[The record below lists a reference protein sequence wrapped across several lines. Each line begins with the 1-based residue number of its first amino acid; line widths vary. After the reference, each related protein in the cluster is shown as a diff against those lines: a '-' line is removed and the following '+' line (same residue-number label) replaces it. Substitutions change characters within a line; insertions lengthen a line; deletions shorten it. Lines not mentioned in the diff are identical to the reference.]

1 VASVRLRQ
9 KIGLLGET
17 DIVKFQQNL
26 RAIRR
31 LILTGLSPRSVAG
44 SIILPIVLVTIIA
57 GSVAIVVSSNYMAS
71 SAAKSAEIRL
81 DGVATQAAEQI
92 GALQAR
98 SLGDTSMLSQDPVIT
113 SPDTTPAEKL
123 AEMTRIQMFYGTFES
138 VTLVDTNGKT
148 INSTDNK
155 NNGEWGNNSLFQSA
169 ILGIPSMSDTTILST
184 PNTLAIQIAS
194 PVLDS
199 NAKVASVLI
208 AQMSMD
214 NIWQIINRVRV
225 GATGYVCLIDGSG
238 NIIAGPDK
246 AKLFQKIVFFG
257 EGSQMPPEH
266 QMIQYSEDGTKMCAV
281 VAGINPLVPWA
292 GSKWSFVGIMPA
304 SEAFAPA
311 NEVAVIFWIV
321 MGILILLFV
330 VVGLVLGR
338 TLSDK
343 IKNLAK
349 GTAEIAS
356 GNLSYRLPT
365 MQPKDLGQLADS
377 FNSMAARLEISS
389 AEIAKWN
396 AHLAEQI
403 EAKTKELEKLMA
415 GKVQSERL
423 SAMGYI
429 AASVAH
435 ELNDPLT
442 AISGYAQLGIK
453 ESEKSHSPQEM
464 PNILKNASDYFR
476 NIEKELQRSKNILR
490 KLISFVRYSKT
501 GDGAVNVNQVMGD
514 TLSIV
519 RHHLEMN
526 KVELLTQLQPELPPV
541 RGDTQQLQQVFLNML
556 LNAQKAMPNGG
567 KLNIKTRQHDGNG
580 RKVEV
585 FFSDTGGGILP
596 ENLNKIFE
604 PLPSR
609 EAEGESTRL
618 DLSITYDIVKQ
629 LGGEIKVKSEVGVGT
644 TFLISLLAADG
655 SSLENKANSRPAPP
669 KGG

>member
-1 VASVRLRQ
+1 M
-9 KIGLLGET
+9 
-17 DIVKFQQNL
+17 VKFQQGYKT
-26 RAIRR
+26 IRR
-31 LILTGLSPRSVAG
+31 LIVTGLSPRSVAG

-57 GSVAIVVSSNYMAS
+57 GSASIAVASDYMAK
-71 SAAKSAEIRL
+71 SAARSAEIRL

-92 GALQAR
+92 GALLAR
-98 SLGDTSMLSQDPVIT
+98 SLGDASMLSQDPAVM
-113 SPDTTPAEKL
+113 SPDTTPAQKL
-123 AEMTRIQMFYGTFES
+123 AEIKRVQMFYGTFENVS
-138 VTLVDTNGKT
+138 LVDTNGDIIT
-148 INSTDNK
+148 STDN
-155 NNGEWGNNSLFQSA
+155 NYSGQLGNNSLFQRA
-169 ILGIPSMSDTTILST
+169 IQGIPSMSDTTIST
-184 PNTLAIQIAS
+184 DPYTLAIQVAS

-199 NAKVASVLI
+199 NSKVTSVLI

-225 GATGYVCLIDGSG
+225 GATGYVCLIDSSG
-238 NIIAGPDK
+238 NIIAGPDQ

-266 QMIQYSEDGTKMCAV
+266 QMIQYNEDGTKMCAV
-281 VAGINPLVPWA
+281 VAGITPLVPWA
-292 GSKWSFVGIMPA
+292 GTKWSFVGIMPA

-338 TLSDK
+338 MLSDK
-343 IKNLAK
+343 IKTLAK
-349 GTAEIAS
+349 GTAQIAS

-365 MQPKDLGQLADS
+365 MQPKDLGQLANS
-377 FNSMAARLEISS
+377 FNSMAARLETSS

-442 AISGYAQLGIK
+442 AISGYAQLGVK
-453 ESEKSHSPQEM
+453 ESEKPHSPQEM
-464 PNILKNASDYFR
+464 PNTLRTTAEYFN
-476 NIEKELQRSKNILR
+476 NIERELQRSKNII
-490 KLISFVRYSKT
+490 KKMISFVRYSKT
-501 GDGAVNVNQVMGD
+501 GDGAVDVNQVVND
-514 TLSIV
+514 TLTIV

-526 KVELLTQLQPELPPV
+526 KVELITQLQPKLSPV
-541 RGDTQQLQQVFLNML
+541 RGDTQRLQQVFLNML

-567 KLNIKTRQHDGNG
+567 KLNIETRQHDENG

-585 FFSDTGGGILP
+585 LFSDTGAGILP

-609 EAEGESTRL
+609 EDEGQSTRL

-629 LGGEIKVKSEVGVGT
+629 LGGEIKVKSEVGAGT
-644 TFLISLLAADG
+644 TFLISLPAADG

>member
-1 VASVRLRQ
+1 
-9 KIGLLGET
+9 
-17 DIVKFQQNL
+17 VKFQQSL
-26 RAIRR
+26 RIIRR
-31 LILTGLSPRSVAG
+31 LIVSGLSPRSVAG

-57 GSVAIVVSSNYMAS
+57 GSVAIVVSSNYMAN
-71 SAAKSAEIRL
+71 SAARSAEVRL

-92 GALQAR
+92 GALLAR
-98 SLGDTSMLSQDPVIT
+98 SLGDASMLSQDPAVI
-113 SPDTTPAEKL
+113 SPDTTPTQKL
-123 AEMTRIQMFYGTFES
+123 AEIKRVQMFYGTFEN
-138 VTLVDTNGKT
+138 VALLDTNGHVIT
-148 INSTDNK
+148 STNNSSS
-155 NNGEWGNNSLFQSA
+155 GEWANNTLFQRA
-169 ILGIPSMSDTTILST
+169 IQGIPSMSDTTIST
-184 PNTLAIQIAS
+184 DPYTLAIQVAS

-199 NAKVASVLI
+199 NSKVTSVLI

-214 NIWQIINRVRV
+214 NIWQIINRVKV
-225 GATGYVCLIDGSG
+225 GATGYVCLIDGDG
-238 NIIAGPDK
+238 NIIAGPDQ
-246 AKLFQKIVFFG
+246 AELFQKIVFFG

-266 QMIQYSEDGTKMCAV
+266 QMIQYSEDGTKLCAV

-292 GSKWSFVGIMPA
+292 GTKWSFVGIMPA

-330 VVGLVLGR
+330 VVGLMLGR
-338 TLSDK
+338 ALSDK
-343 IKNLAK
+343 IKTLAK
-349 GTAEIAS
+349 GTAQIAS
-356 GNLSYRLPT
+356 GNLSYRLPP

-377 FNSMAARLEISS
+377 FNSMAARLETSS

-396 AHLAEQI
+396 AQLAEQI

-442 AISGYAQLGIK
+442 AISGYAQLGIRA
-453 ESEKSHSPQEM
+453 SEKPYPPQEM
-464 PNILKNASDYFR
+464 TNALRNSAEYFN
-476 NIEKELQRSKNILR
+476 NIEKELQRSKNII
-490 KLISFVRYSKT
+490 KKMISFVKYSKT
-501 GDGAVNVNQVMGD
+501 GNGAVDVNQVVGD

-519 RHHLEMN
+519 RQHLEMN
-526 KVELLTQLQPELPPV
+526 NVELLTQLQPELPPV
-541 RGDTQQLQQVFLNML
+541 RGDTQQLQQVFLNIL

-567 KLNIKTRQHDGNG
+567 KLNIETRQHDGNG

-585 FFSDTGGGILP
+585 LFSDTGGGILP
-596 ENLNKIFE
+596 ENLGKIFE
-604 PLPSR
+604 PLPST
-609 EAEGESTRL
+609 EAEGQSTRL

-629 LGGEIKVKSEVGVGT
+629 LGGEIKVKSEVGEGT
-644 TFLISLLAADG
+644 TFLISLPAADG

>member
-1 VASVRLRQ
+1 M
-9 KIGLLGET
+9 
-17 DIVKFQQNL
+17 KFQQNL

-31 LILTGLSPRSVAG
+31 LIITGLSPRSVAG
-44 SIILPIVLVTIIA
+44 SIILPILLVTIIA
-57 GSVAIVVSSNYMAS
+57 GSASIAVASDYMAK
-71 SAAKSAEIRL
+71 SAARSAEIRL

-92 GALQAR
+92 GALLAR
-98 SLGDTSMLSQDPVIT
+98 SLGDASMLSQDPAVT
-113 SPDTTPAEKL
+113 SPDTTPAQKL
-123 AEMTRIQMFYGTFES
+123 AEIKRVQMFYGTFENIS
-138 VTLVDTNGKT
+138 LLDTNSNIIT
-148 INSTDNK
+148 STDNSYSSQL
-155 NNGEWGNNSLFQSA
+155 GNNSLFQRA
-169 ILGIPSMSDTTILST
+169 ILGIPSMSDTTIST
-184 PNTLAIQIAS
+184 DPYTLAIQVAS

-199 NAKVASVLI
+199 NSKVTSVLI

-214 NIWQIINRVRV
+214 NIWQIINRVKV

-238 NIIAGPDK
+238 NIIAGPSQ
-246 AKLFQKIVFFG
+246 AKLFQKIVFAG
-257 EGSQMPPEH
+257 DGSQMPPEH
-266 QMIQYSEDGTKMCAV
+266 QMIQYNEDGTKMCAV
-281 VAGINPLVPWA
+281 VAGINPLVPWS
-292 GSKWSFVGIMPA
+292 GTKWSFVGIMPA

-330 VVGLVLGR
+330 VVGLALGR

-343 IKNLAK
+343 IKTLAK
-349 GTAEIAS
+349 GTAQIAS
-356 GNLSYRLPT
+356 GNLSYRLPA

-377 FNSMAARLEISS
+377 FNSMAMRLESSS

-453 ESEKSHSPQEM
+453 ESEKPYPPQEM
-464 PNILKNASDYFR
+464 LNTLKNASDYFR

-501 GDGAVNVNQVMGD
+501 GNGAVDVNQVMGD

-541 RGDTQQLQQVFLNML
+541 RGDTQRLQQVFLNML
-556 LNAQKAMPNGG
+556 LNAQKAMPKGG
-567 KLNIKTRQHDGNG
+567 KLNVETRQHDGNG
-580 RKVEV
+580 HKVEV
-585 FFSDTGGGILP
+585 LISDTGSGILP

-629 LGGEIKVKSEVGVGT
+629 LGGEIKVKSKVGVGT
-644 TFLISLLAADG
+644 MFLISLPTANG
-655 SSLENKANSRPAPP
+655 SSLENKTNSNPTSPR
-669 KGG
+669 GS

>member
-1 VASVRLRQ
+1 
-9 KIGLLGET
+9 
-17 DIVKFQQNL
+17 
-26 RAIRR
+26 
-31 LILTGLSPRSVAG
+31 
-44 SIILPIVLVTIIA
+44 
-57 GSVAIVVSSNYMAS
+57 
-71 SAAKSAEIRL
+71 
-81 DGVATQAAEQI
+81 
-92 GALQAR
+92 
-98 SLGDTSMLSQDPVIT
+98 
-113 SPDTTPAEKL
+113 
-123 AEMTRIQMFYGTFES
+123 
-138 VTLVDTNGKT
+138 
-148 INSTDNK
+148 
-155 NNGEWGNNSLFQSA
+155 
-169 ILGIPSMSDTTILST
+169 
-184 PNTLAIQIAS
+184 
-194 PVLDS
+194 
-199 NAKVASVLI
+199 
-208 AQMSMD
+208 
-214 NIWQIINRVRV
+214 
-225 GATGYVCLIDGSG
+225 
-238 NIIAGPDK
+238 
-246 AKLFQKIVFFG
+246 
-257 EGSQMPPEH
+257 
-266 QMIQYSEDGTKMCAV
+266 MCAV
-281 VAGINPLVPWA
+281 VAGINLLVPWA

-343 IKNLAK
+343 IKTLAK
-349 GTAEIAS
+349 GTAQIAS

-377 FNSMAARLEISS
+377 FNSMAARLESSS

-396 AHLAEQI
+396 AQLAEQI

-453 ESEKSHSPQEM
+453 ESEKPHPPQEM
-464 PNILKNASDYFR
+464 PNTLKNASDYFR
-476 NIEKELQRSKNILR
+476 NIEKELQRSKNIIR

-501 GDGAVNVNQVMGD
+501 GDGAVDVNQVMGD

-541 RGDTQQLQQVFLNML
+541 RGDTQRLQQVFLNML
-556 LNAQKAMPNGG
+556 LNAQKAMPKGG
-567 KLNIKTRQHDGNG
+567 KLNIETRQLDGNG

-585 FFSDTGGGILP
+585 LFSDTGGGILP